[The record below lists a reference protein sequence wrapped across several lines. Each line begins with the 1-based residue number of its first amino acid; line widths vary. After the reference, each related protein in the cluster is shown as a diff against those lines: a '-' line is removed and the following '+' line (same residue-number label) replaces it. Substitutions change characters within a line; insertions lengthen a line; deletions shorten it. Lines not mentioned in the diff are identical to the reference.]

1 MCWEVCCLVVPFAVI
16 IIMFI
21 EEEANMIKQMSGQMH
36 STRIL
41 FI

>member
-1 MCWEVCCLVVPFAVI
+1 MVPSAMI

-21 EEEANMIKQMSGQMH
+21 EEEANMIKQMSGHME